1 MSMYLG
7 CDLIVDGDEHEVSQ
21 AVAVLMRGG
30 DSLSIPGAYVQCVR
44 SDTSEPPRVWWTF
57 EFREQHLDLV
67 ESDARAAAAAS
78 GAMVSLEWYA
88 SHRMECGGVSWR
100 CSDSGAAGPV
110 RWNGPYHGQR
120 GG

>member
-7 CDLIVDGDEHEVSQ
+7 CDLIVDGDEDEVSR
-21 AVAVLMRGG
+21 AVAILMRDSG
-30 DSLSIPGAYVQCVR
+30 SLSIPGAYVQCVR
-44 SDTSEPPRVWWTF
+44 CDVSEPPRIWWTF

-67 ESDARAAAAAS
+67 EAACAEAAAT

-88 SHRMECGGVSWR
+88 SHRMTCGGVSWR
-100 CSDSGAAGPV
+100 CGDSDTDGPRRWSGS
-110 RWNGPYHGQR
+110 YHGLR

>member
-7 CDLIVDGDEHEVSQ
+7 CDIIVDGDERDVWK
-21 AVAVLMRGG
+21 AIAALTRDGG
-30 DSLSIPGAYVQCVR
+30 HLIPGAYSQCVR
-44 SDTSEPPRVWWTF
+44 RDTSEPPRVWWTF

-67 ESDARAAAAAS
+67 EDACAEAAAT

-88 SHRMECGGVSWR
+88 SHRMRCGGVSWR
-100 CSDSGAAGPV
+100 CGDSDTDGPRRWSGS
-110 RWNGPYHGQR
+110 YHGLR

>member
-1 MSMYLG
+1 MYLG
-7 CDLIVDGDEHEVSQ
+7 CDLIVDGDERDVSQ
-21 AVAVLMRGG
+21 AAAVLTRGG

-44 SDTSEPPRVWWTF
+44 FDASEPPRVWWTF

-67 ESDARAAAAAS
+67 EAACALAAES
-78 GAMVSLEWYA
+78 CAMVSLEWYA

-100 CSDSGAAGPV
+100 CSDSGAADPV
-110 RWNGPYHGQR
+110 RWQGTYHGQR

>member
-21 AVAVLMRGG
+21 AVAVLAR
-30 DSLSIPGAYVQCVR
+30 DSGTLIIPGAYVQCVR
-44 SDTSEPPRVWWTF
+44 FDALEPPRIWWTF

-67 ESDARAAAAAS
+67 EAACVEAAAS
-78 GAMVSLEWYA
+78 GAIVSLEWYA
-88 SHRMECGGVSWR
+88 SHRMECGGLSWR
-100 CSDSGAAGPV
+100 CSDAGDDGPV
-110 RWNGPYHGQR
+110 RWTGPYYGAR